1 MSINVALL
9 MLFEGTGSTLRSQM
23 SEILHYSTIDHLR
36 HTELRSFLRAYNISA
51 DETEAEKLEILKTKQ
66 EESSHVSGGWQRGP
80 KPKPFSLV
88 LANSIWPSNSY
99 TIKRTFTQTLQTWY
113 NSSVTSL
120 NYAGDQNSYQQINNW
135 ISAKTNGKISNILQ
149 PLPRT
154 TSLILVNAIYF
165 KANWL
170 YQFEKSRNY
179 TQTFHNTLLSTDE
192 NPTGPKVTYMVSKK
206 KSFNYYQDSENN
218 LFVEMPYA
226 EGPKGNISMVVML
239 PALGGSV
246 AEFSMAKLGGVQKLL
261 SFRDLQEGDIL
272 KVELH
277 LPKFK
282 LETELELTKSCRA
295 MGLGRMFSPGPGDFS
310 GITDRDDIAVNS
322 IIHQAFIEVDEN
334 GTEAAAATVV
344 IMMKMAMPM

>member
-9 MLFEGTGSTLRSQM
+9 MLFEGTGSTLRGQM
-23 SEILHYSTIDHLR
+23 SEILHYSSNDNLR
-36 HTELRSFLRAYNISA
+36 HTELKSFLQAYNISA
-51 DETEAEKLEILKTKQ
+51 DETKVKRLEILKTKR

-120 NYAGDQNSYQQINNW
+120 NYAGDKNSYQQINNW
-135 ISAKTNGKISNILQ
+135 ISSKTNGKISNILG
-149 PLPRT
+149 PLPGT
-154 TSLILVNAIYF
+154 TPLVLVNAIYF

-179 TQTFHNTLLSTDE
+179 TQTFHNTALSTDE

-206 KSFNYYQDSENN
+206 KWFNYYQDSENN

-226 EGPKGNISMVVML
+226 KGPKGNISMVVML
-239 PALGGSV
+239 PALGRSDG
-246 AEFSMAKLGGVQKLL
+246 EFSMEKLGGVQKLL
-261 SFRDLQEGDIL
+261 SLRDPQKGDML

-277 LPKFK
+277 MPKFK
-282 LETELELTKSCRA
+282 LETKLELTDSCRA
-295 MGLGRMFSPGPGDFS
+295 MGLGLMFSPGPGDFS
-310 GITDRDDIAVNS
+310 GITNRDDIAVSS
-322 IIHQAFIEVDEN
+322 IIHQAFIEVDEH

>member
-1 MSINVALL
+1 
-9 MLFEGTGSTLRSQM
+9 MLFEGTGSNLRGQM
-23 SEILHYSTIDHLR
+23 SEILHYSSNDNLR
-36 HTELRSFLRAYNISA
+36 HRELQSFQQAYNISA
-51 DETEAEKLEILKTKQ
+51 DETKAKRLEILKTKR

-113 NSSVTSL
+113 KSSVISL
-120 NYAGDQNSYQQINNW
+120 NYAGDKNSYQQINNW
-135 ISAKTNGKISNILQ
+135 ISSKTNGKISNILG
-149 PLPRT
+149 PLPGT
-154 TSLILVNAIYF
+154 TALVLVNAIYF

-179 TQTFHNTLLSTDE
+179 TQFFHNTALSTDE

-206 KSFNYYQDSENN
+206 EWLNYYQDSENN

-226 EGPKGNISMVVML
+226 KGPKGNISMVLML
-239 PALGGSV
+239 PALGRSDG
-246 AEFSMAKLGGVQKLL
+246 EFSMEKLGGVQKLL
-261 SFRDLQEGDIL
+261 NLRDHREGDML

-277 LPKFK
+277 MPKFK
-282 LETELELTKSCRA
+282 LETKLELTDSCRA

-310 GITDRDDIAVNS
+310 GITDRDDIAVSS
-322 IIHQAFIEVDEN
+322 IIHQAFIEVNEN